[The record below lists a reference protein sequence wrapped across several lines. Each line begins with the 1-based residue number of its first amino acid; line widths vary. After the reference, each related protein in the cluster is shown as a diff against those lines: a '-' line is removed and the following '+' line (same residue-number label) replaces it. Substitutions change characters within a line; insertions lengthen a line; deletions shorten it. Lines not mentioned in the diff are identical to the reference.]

1 MQLLSKRKFHP
12 QSVWKRYVNYTSI
25 EWRDIGKKCKQDRDC
40 RSVSKISK
48 RKTYSKRKYGARL
61 WYKNGEWMKQAA
73 REKRA
78 PKRWRF
84 KNVKQLLLL
93 QKVDKMMQNYLSAT
107 RQRRRLVSF
116 VSAKALIKQNSQFNL
131 DHIVIGDSSVK
142 SLFFRTSYV
151 RRIKTTWKRQIP
163 KALQKE
169 PDRIFQTKIP
179 RILDINNISSSMA
192 LNLNQ
197 APSEFA
203 SSAKTTLAP
212 QGEGSIHNTGS
223 SNKRVIMATF
233 TISHESDFLPLQLI
247 YQGTTVQNFIKVS
260 YTFAIIGFIVVSRLK
275 FMNNKRCNF
284 FLECDLYDEKLW
296 L

>member
-1 MQLLSKRKFHP
+1 MRLLSKNKFHP
-12 QSVWKRYVNYTSI
+12 QSVWKRYANYTSM
-25 EWRDIGKKCKQDRDC
+25 EWCDIGKKCKQDRDG

-73 REKRA
+73 REKQA
-78 PKRWRF
+78 TKRWRF
-84 KNVKQLLLL
+84 KNTKQLLLL
-93 QKVDKMMQNYLSAT
+93 QRVDKMVQNYLSAT
-107 RQRRRLVSF
+107 RLHRGLVSF
-116 VSAKALIKQNSQFNL
+116 VTAKALIKQNSQFNL
-131 DHIVIGDSSVK
+131 DHIVTGDISVK
-142 SLFFRTSYV
+142 SPFFRTSYV

-212 QGEGSIHNTGS
+212 QGEGSIPNTGS
-223 SNKRVIMATF
+223 SDKSVILATF
-233 TISHESDFLPLQLI
+233 TISHESDFLPSQLI
-247 YQGTTVQNFIKVS
+247 YQGTTVQSFVKVS
-260 YTFAIIGFIVVSRLK
+260 YTFAIIGFTVVSTLK
-275 FMNNKRCNF
+275 FMNNRTCNF